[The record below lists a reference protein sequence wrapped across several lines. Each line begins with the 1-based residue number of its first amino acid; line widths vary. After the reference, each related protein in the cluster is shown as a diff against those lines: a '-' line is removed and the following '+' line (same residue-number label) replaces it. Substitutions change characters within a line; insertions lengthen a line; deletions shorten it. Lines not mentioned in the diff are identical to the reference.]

1 VGSEERRG
9 LSFLRRMTKRVDGL
23 FESWARITL
32 RRYPV
37 IILIGLAL
45 TALSFWKASK
55 LRLESD
61 FEAMLPENYQSVQ
74 DLRRYQNDVGSTSTL
89 SIALLTNDIDA
100 AKKLSNDLNEL
111 LMKEMPDKVDYVE
124 YNIKDVRD
132 FFSAHVF
139 LFAETGEIE
148 EKYEKLKDYIGK
160 RKLKETGLLV
170 DLDED
175 EEDEAGEEDEPPLDL
190 DKLFADYRQKASQ
203 EYGTREDGYYISDK
217 EDLLALSVVPQPG
230 FSGVEKAKN
239 LIAEIDRRIKRLD
252 PKKYAADMEYG
263 FAGPVQV
270 SLDEYNAIK
279 KDILSTL
286 SICISL
292 IFLVLLIYFLRFRP
306 VILISLTLGAGIT
319 VTMAITQVA
328 IGFLNAQTAFL
339 GSIIVGT
346 GINYSI
352 ILLARYAEERK
363 AGRNIEE
370 SLSVAMTE
378 TWRATLSAAVTTATA
393 FGTLGLSK
401 NLSFQHFGFIASTG
415 ILLIW
420 LTTMLL
426 TPSMTVLSEKIL
438 PMVKPGKK
446 YFEIPFM
453 PRFVAGAI
461 VNHPNVVLLVGTAVA
476 VASMVLI
483 IRWVPNSLEY
493 NFHKLRN
500 KMTFQSGTEALDHR
514 IVSEA
519 THRSTTP
526 IVAVVSGPG
535 EAGAYCRALDDKIA
549 SDPKRYFAGS
559 CVTINSFIPEDQPK
573 KVELLGRI
581 DALLEKNRKLL
592 PDDFRDQYER
602 HGESLRVKAF
612 GVKDLPTMVRK
623 RFGDKEGG
631 DGVVVVVK
639 PGGKDIWIYENLHRF
654 VDTVREV
661 TLESGKTITA
671 TGTPVIFYDL
681 VGTVAH
687 DAPRDTIYAI
697 VGVFIIILLI
707 VGRARDAL
715 SIAVTLIV
723 AVAAMVGLVALVDTK
738 INFFN
743 FVAIPTAFGTG
754 ADYGINILM
763 RYVSERGEDRKK
775 RKEVLKSCMVS
786 TGGAVFLCSSTT
798 IIGYFSLMTSNNQ
811 ALVSYGEL
819 AIAGEIGCL
828 LAAELML
835 PALLLKIRA

>member
-1 VGSEERRG
+1 
-9 LSFLRRMTKRVDGL
+9 MTGRVDGL
-23 FESWARITL
+23 FERWARITL
-32 RRYPV
+32 RRYPI

-45 TALSFWKASK
+45 TALSLWKASK

-61 FEAMLPENYQSVQ
+61 FEAMLPESYQSVQ
-74 DLRRYQNDVGSTSTL
+74 DLRRYQNNVGSTSTL
-89 SIALLTNDIDA
+89 SIALLTRDIEA
-100 AKKLSNDLNEL
+100 AKRLSNDLNDL

-124 YNIKDVRD
+124 YNIKDLRD
-132 FFSAHVF
+132 FFSTHVF
-139 LFAETGEIE
+139 LYAEADEIE
-148 EKYEKLKDYIGK
+148 EKYEKLRDYIGK

-170 DLDED
+170 DFDEEEEESED
-175 EEDEAGEEDEPPLDL
+175 EEPSPLDL
-190 DKLFADYRQKASQ
+190 DKLFADYREKAAQ
-203 EYGTREDGYYISDK
+203 EYGSREDGYYINDK
-217 EDLLALSVVPQPG
+217 EDLLAMSVVPMPG

-239 LIAEIDRRIKRLD
+239 LIAEIDKRIRRLD
-252 PKKYAADMEYG
+252 PRKYAADMEYG

-270 SLDEYNAIK
+270 SLDEYSAIK
-279 KDILSTL
+279 KDIVGTL
-286 SICISL
+286 SICVSL
-292 IFLVLLIYFLRFRP
+292 IFLVLLIYFLRIRP
-306 VILISLTLGAGIT
+306 VVLISLTLGAGIT

-363 AGRNIEE
+363 GGRSIEQ
-370 SLSVAMTE
+370 SLSTAMTE

-415 ILLIW
+415 IMLIW
-420 LTTMLL
+420 LTTMVL

-438 PMVKPGKK
+438 PMVRPGKK

-453 PRFVAGAI
+453 PRIVAGAI
-461 VNHPNVVLLVGTAVA
+461 INHPNVVLIVGAAVA
-476 VASMVLI
+476 VASTVLI
-483 IRWVPNSLEY
+483 IRWLPNSLEY
-493 NFHKLRN
+493 NFHNLRN

-519 THRSTTP
+519 IHRSTTP
-526 IVAVVSGPG
+526 IVALVSGPK
-535 EAGAYCRALDDKIA
+535 EARAYCEALAKKIA

-573 KVELLGRI
+573 KVELLGKI

-592 PDDFRDQYER
+592 TDEFRDQYER
-602 HGESLRVKAF
+602 YGPNLRVSPIAV
-612 GVKDLPTMVRK
+612 GDLPRMVRK
-623 RFGDKEGG
+623 RFGDKTGR
-631 DGVVVVVK
+631 DGVVVLVK
-639 PGGKDIWIYENLHRF
+639 PGGRDIWIYENLHRF

-661 TLESGKTITA
+661 TPEKGKVVTA
-671 TGTPVIFYDL
+671 TGTPIIFYDL
-681 VGTVAH
+681 VETVAH

-697 VGVFIIILLI
+697 VGVFFIILLI

-723 AVAAMVGLVALVDTK
+723 AVAAMVGLVAFVDTK

-763 RYVSERGEDRKK
+763 RYASERGEDWKK
-775 RKEVLKSCMVS
+775 RKEVLKSCMVR

-819 AIAGEIGCL
+819 AIAGEVGCL